1 MIRTDF
7 ALKEFLRVKLK
18 SKILNM
24 RAINVIVFPSES
36 CVFPVLKTAV
46 SRYISVFLKHTQ
58 ILEIHAFEEK
68 CSDIVTKDCF

>member
-1 MIRTDF
+1 MIHTDF

-18 SKILNM
+18 TKILNV

-36 CVFPVLKTAV
+36 CVFTVLKTAV
-46 SRYISVFLKHTQ
+46 SRYMSVFLRRTQ

-68 CSDIVTKDCF
+68 CSDIVTKNCF